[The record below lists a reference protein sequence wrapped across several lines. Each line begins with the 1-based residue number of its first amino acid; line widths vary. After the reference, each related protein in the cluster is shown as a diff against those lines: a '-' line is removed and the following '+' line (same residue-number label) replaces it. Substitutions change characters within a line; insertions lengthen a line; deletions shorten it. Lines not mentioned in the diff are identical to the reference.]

1 MAVGKPDY
9 QRMSITELRNVA
21 WHQHPSHTEE
31 AARVFVSR
39 LLEMEADRRSYH
51 IGQYLGYAPISSVVL
66 IGEPPGG
73 GGTSS
78 EPLADVY
85 HRGSYTDA
93 HHQAAR
99 RFIESAHL
107 PERQLLAA
115 LIQARKLDR
124 RAKGSEWARNYEEIS
139 ADLGRYARQLGF
151 GCIQPVATYWF
162 DCVRIDQRT
171 GLQSRTPHH
180 LPVFKNGH
188 AIRVASQKARAKLI
202 KLAIGQYDVSERR
215 KTA

>member
-1 MAVGKPDY
+1 MAAGRLDY
-9 QRMSITELRNVA
+9 QRMGIAELREIA
-21 WHQHPSHTEE
+21 WHQHPEHTEE

-51 IGQYLGYAPISSVVL
+51 IGQYLGYASISSVLL

-73 GGTSS
+73 GEAG
-78 EPLADVY
+78 EPLADIY
-85 HRGSYTDA
+85 QRGAYSDV

-99 RFIESAHL
+99 RFIELARL
-107 PERQLLAA
+107 PDRQLLAA

-124 RAKGSEWARNYEEIS
+124 RAKGSEWARNYDEIS
-139 ADLGRYARQLGF
+139 ADLGRYAQQLGF
-151 GCIQPVATYWF
+151 GCVQPVAMHQF
-162 DCVRIDQRT
+162 DCVHTDERT
-171 GLQSRTPHH
+171 KVKSRTAYQR
-180 LPVFKNGH
+180 PVFKNGH

-202 KLAIGQYDVSERR
+202 KLATGQHDVSERR